1 VRAHQAYRLIVSRGS
16 LAPSLLAPPDRVDH
30 IEIVEIDSGEAVL
43 FWDVLPRE
51 ATRMARAL
59 RADLAQLDADEFI
72 AAWSQL
78 EADETEQ

>member
-1 VRAHQAYRLIVSRGS
+1 VKAHQAYRLIVSRGS
-16 LAPSLLAPPDRVDH
+16 IAPSLLAPPDRVDH
-30 IEIVEIDSGEAVL
+30 IEIVEIDSGEVVL
-43 FWDVLPRE
+43 FWDALPRE

-78 EADETEQ
+78 DGDETER

>member
-1 VRAHQAYRLIVSRGS
+1 VKAHQAYRLIVSRGS
-16 LAPSLLAPPDRVDH
+16 LAPSLLAPPDRVDR

-43 FWDVLPRE
+43 FWDVPPRE